1 MMLIIKYGCCTH
13 DLLSSNTKRKKK
25 LYIYI
30 YIFCRNI
37 AITAYLC
44 QPVSRLHCVLI
55 WMNQD
60 VTSITFSQPPPFM
73 GFLAKIKPTFA
84 PFFCWLQS
92 NSSFPFSKIRKQK
105 QLISRCYPP
114 YYLTFSIAPP
124 SILFHF
130 VWKL

>member
-1 MMLIIKYGCCTH
+1 MMLIIKYVCCTH

-25 LYIYI
+25 LYI

-73 GFLAKIKPTFA
+73 GFWLRSSPLSLHSFADFKATPHFHSAK
-84 PFFCWLQS
+84 
-92 NSSFPFSKIRKQK
+92 
-105 QLISRCYPP
+105 
-114 YYLTFSIAPP
+114 
-124 SILFHF
+124 
-130 VWKL
+130 